1 MKKIYAIL
9 IIAIISLSLTSSASD
24 TLFFR
29 FSNYYI
35 AEGTPYDTM
44 IFDIEI
50 KSSSSGTYLAGTQLD
65 IFFNTSAFGEFALP
79 VETEDLDMITPFFF
93 VAPPNANPTANS
105 FRYARS
111 TFAIPPMQYDPS
123 QMVMVPTSSWASLV
137 RYKMLVIDDSEAA
150 GIQFNVAAM
159 TSNQKFVTQVTST
172 TTNYVPITATNDLL
186 TLATSPTNLN
196 LMLSELGDPAGSNA
210 DFVEIYNAGSQAIDF
225 SLYSWYLTSFNGNT
239 YQNIQMTGMLAPGG
253 TYVVA
258 GPSFAAAYP
267 GKSADHTAGF
277 VESNGTMS
285 YFLSLFGPYNDG
297 IFIDKYDGSALSY
310 TGKHAV
316 RPFLMVSPNT
326 TFTPS
331 EWNVL
336 PATNMDMTPGSHRAT
351 IDWDGSFSNIWRDT
365 ANWTPSYVP
374 DAGHNANVPDNLGPL
389 PVITTGTTAKVHN
402 LIIDGNAGN

>member
-9 IIAIISLSLTSSASD
+9 IIAIISLSLASSASD

-29 FSNYYI
+29 FTNYYI
-35 AEGTPYDTM
+35 AEGTPFDTM
-44 IFDIEI
+44 IFDVEL
-50 KSSSSGTYLAGTQLD
+50 KSSTSGSYLAGFQTD
-65 IFFNTSAFGEFALP
+65 ILYNTSVFGDYALP
-79 VETEDLDMITPFFF
+79 VAVENLEMITPYFI
-93 VAPPNANPTANS
+93 VAVGPMNPTNNS
-105 FRYARS
+105 FRTANAVFGYPNYHPS
-111 TFAIPPMQYDPS
+111 T
-123 QMVMVPTSSWASLV
+123 MVLVPTSSWAGLI
-137 RYKMLVIDDSEAA
+137 RYKMLVLDNNQAA
-150 GIQFNVAAM
+150 GIQFNISAM
-159 TSNQKFVTQVTST
+159 TSNQKFVTQVTTS
-172 TTNYVPITATNDLL
+172 TTNYSPIVASNNLL
-186 TLATSPTNLN
+186 TLPSTPTNLN

-210 DFVEIYNAGSQAIDF
+210 DFVEIYNAGSEAIDF

-239 YQNIQMTGMLAPGG
+239 YQNIQMTGTLAAGG

-297 IFIDKYDGSALSY
+297 IFIDRYDGSALSY

-402 LIIDGNAGN
+402 LVIDGNAGN